1 MKKLAGLVVIFVV
14 LGVGAAYGDEF
25 ENRIDILIAKSE
37 PDVVIRDAI
46 AYRSNENYPLAPI
59 KYTLEQEIE
68 TLLLDMGFD
77 FNSVQYVR
85 IPNNHPI
92 RLKLRKLIS
101 NFTYLASIVLT
112 KSEDMS
118 KLAAYRDSF

>member
-1 MKKLAGLVVIFVV
+1 MKKIAGLMVILTV
-14 LGVGAAYGDEF
+14 LGAVLVYADDF
-25 ENRIDILIAKSE
+25 EDRIDVLIAKSE

-46 AYRSNENYPLAPI
+46 TYNSNENYPLAPI

-68 TLLLDMGFD
+68 TLLLDMGID
-77 FNSVQYVR
+77 VGSVRYVR
-85 IPNNHPI
+85 IPNHPL

-101 NFTYLASIVLT
+101 NFAYIDSIVLT
-112 KSEDMS
+112 KAEDIS